1 MVEMRGQVD
10 SSIEVAEQNFRDMTA
25 QAGSQTQ
32 SALTASLKAEVNSAI
47 FIAEVRSQ
55 APSCIIIVIGHN
67 EAFSAFRP
75 NFTGALTH
83 LLIDITGWGPPM
95 SDVLCG

>member
-1 MVEMRGQVD
+1 MLRLQLVQNTDRKLRDEMVEMRGQVD

-55 APSCIIIVIGHN
+55 APS
-67 EAFSAFRP
+67 
-75 NFTGALTH
+75 
-83 LLIDITGWGPPM
+83 
-95 SDVLCG
+95 